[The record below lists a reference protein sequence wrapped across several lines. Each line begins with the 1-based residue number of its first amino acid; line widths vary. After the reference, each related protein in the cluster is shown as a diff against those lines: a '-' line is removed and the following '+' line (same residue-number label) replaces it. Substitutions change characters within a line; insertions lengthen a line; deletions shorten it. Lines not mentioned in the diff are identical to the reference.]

1 MLNKISWS
9 SFIWILVLAVV
20 VYYLYV
26 FIAYYRKDIF
36 SFGTITKK
44 PPELKNKNKS
54 SINNKPSHPDNS
66 PIEPEIPGEES
77 FTVVHELLEDLK
89 ELFLTASKKKMVK
102 EELIQAIG
110 SKLKTYPS
118 LRETELAED
127 INTHLILESK
137 EKCQMDLLPEDLK
150 QIWNI

>member
-1 MLNKISWS
+1 MLNKFSWS

-26 FIAYYRKDIF
+26 LIAYYRKDIF
-36 SFGTITKK
+36 LFGTINKK
-44 PPELKNKNKS
+44 PFEVKNKNKS
-54 SINNKPSHPDNS
+54 SLYNKSLHDENS
-66 PIEPEIPGEES
+66 SMEPEITGEES

-118 LRETELAED
+118 LRETDLVED

-137 EKCQMDLLPEDLK
+137 EKCQLDLLPEDIK
-150 QIWNI
+150 QIWS